1 VRELFIRCAKSLV
14 RSGPGDR
21 QPADRAIGLTLEL
34 VVEADP
40 ASLPPGQEL
49 PVRLSY
55 QGRALGG
62 VRVVAVNQR
71 NPWDR
76 LTATSD
82 PDGRVRFRLTEGGT
96 WMVRA
101 VHMIPS
107 PARMQADWVSY
118 WASVTFD
125 ASETSPRVGEAASR

>member
-1 VRELFIRCAKSLV
+1 MREQFIRCAKSLV
-14 RSGPGDR
+14 RAGSPGG
-21 QPADRAIGLTLEL
+21 QPADRALGLTIEL
-34 VVEADP
+34 VTEADP
-40 ASLPPGQEL
+40 ASVPPGQEL
-49 PVRLSY
+49 PFRLTY
-55 QGRALGG
+55 QGRALAG

-82 PDGRVRFRLTEGGT
+82 QDGRVRFRLTEGGT

-101 VHMIPS
+101 VHMIPA
-107 PARMQADWVSY
+107 PAKAQADWVSY

-125 ASETSPRVGEAASR
+125 AAAGS